1 MKPKVYQLI
10 ERCVR
15 DGMTFGYNRH
25 NNHKDVQDP
34 FDHDLTEDQI
44 DAIMF
49 EISEWFTFTDE
60 ELGVVQT
67 D

>member
-15 DGMTFGYNRH
+15 DGMVVGYNHH
-25 NNHKDVQDP
+25 NKHKDVQDP
-34 FDHDLTEDQI
+34 FNHDLTEDQI
-44 DAIMF
+44 DAIML

>member
-15 DGMTFGYNRH
+15 DGMNVGYNRH
-25 NNHKDVQDP
+25 NKHKDVQDP
-34 FDHDLTEDQI
+34 FNADLTEDQI

>member
-15 DGMTFGYNRH
+15 DGMAFGYNRH
-25 NNHKDVQDP
+25 NKHKDVQDP
-34 FDHDLTEDQI
+34 FNHDLTEDQI